1 MSDLRVYFNDVEWV
15 VAASP
20 EDAERAL
27 EEHYGPMYDPTD
39 ADLTAWEECNPYK
52 SFTYHADH
60 GDVVKTFAEWAF
72 DNGRGFLATT
82 EY

>member
-27 EEHYGPMYDPTD
+27 EEHYGPMYDPSTPSE
-39 ADLTAWEECNPYK
+39 WEECKPDTE
-52 SFTYHADH
+52 FTFH
-60 GDVVKTFAEWAF
+60 GGDDDVVKTFAQWAK